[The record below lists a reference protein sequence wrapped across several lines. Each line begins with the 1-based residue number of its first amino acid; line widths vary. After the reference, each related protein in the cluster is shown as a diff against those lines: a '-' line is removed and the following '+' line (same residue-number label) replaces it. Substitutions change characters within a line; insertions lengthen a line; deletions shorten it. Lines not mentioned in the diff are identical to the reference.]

1 MNELLSLF
9 TQKILKDNESKSARY
24 AIGVLA
30 ECMRELEISK
40 TKISSDVLQGI
51 IKSVAANESSGIQT
65 SPPYIFTHGQRFK
78 ANILGIECKGRV
90 SISEYGCIYLCQDQM
105 SENNAP
111 DLFGF
116 KFSWYI
122 SNENKN
128 GLELTKVKN
137 LILYPL

>member
-9 TQKILKDNESKSARY
+9 TQNILKDNDTKSARY

-30 ECMRELEISK
+30 ECMRELEVSK
-40 TKISSDVLQGI
+40 AKISSDVFQDI
-51 IKSVAANESSGIQT
+51 IKNEVANESSGIQT
-65 SPPYIFTHGQRFK
+65 KPPYTYTHGQKFK
-78 ANILGIECKGRV
+78 AEICGTECEGKV
-90 SISEYGCIYLCQDQM
+90 SIGASGNIYLCQDKM

-128 GLELTKVKN
+128 GLELTKVTN